1 MTASSTDARTEEI
14 TRPGTGTVCTLAS
27 VLSPYRRVLAVPGAW
42 QFSLAGFFGR
52 LPIAMVS
59 LGIVLLIST
68 QRGSYGLAGTVAS
81 AYLLA
86 NAGFAIVAG
95 RLVDR
100 YGQHRV
106 LPPLVLVFALGL
118 SLMTWAVEADWHPL
132 LIHVFAAVAGAS
144 MPQVGACVR
153 ARWSHVLDDPRSVQ
167 TAYAFES
174 VVDEALFVTGPTAVT
189 FLATAWHP
197 VAGLVVAL
205 VCGLTGSLWLATQRA
220 TEPPDRRQR
229 AAATGAGG
237 REPMPWAA
245 VVPLVVV
252 CAALGAVFGA
262 TEVVTVAFAE
272 EQGAKALSGPLL
284 GVWALG
290 SLAAGVVSGA
300 ITWRSGPEVR
310 VRWGVLALGV
320 TLVPLAFVG
329 SLWVMAGFLLLGGMA
344 IAPTL
349 IATMATTERTVPKS
363 RLTEGMAILHT
374 GMGVG
379 IAPGAAL
386 AGIVV
391 DAYGA
396 SPAYAVPA
404 AAGLLGA
411 AAAWLT
417 RQGATTPRSAEPV
430 GHGNRALEQ

>member
-1 MTASSTDARTEEI
+1 MNRAIEAAAEI
-14 TRPGTGTVCTLAS
+14 RRPGTAPVCTLS
-27 VLSPYRRVLAVPGAW
+27 RVLSPYRRVLSVPGAW
-42 QFSLAGFFGR
+42 QFSLAGFVGR

-68 QRGSYGLAGTVAS
+68 ERGSYGLAGTVAS

-106 LPPLVLVFALGL
+106 LPVLVAVFSLGL
-118 SLMTWAVEADWHPL
+118 ALMMWAVEAGWHPV
-132 LIHVFAAVAGAS
+132 LIHAFAAVAGAT

-153 ARWSHVLDDPRSVQ
+153 ARWSHVLHDPRSVQ

-197 VAGLVVAL
+197 VAGLTVAI

-229 AAATGAGG
+229 AIETDG
-237 REPMPWAA
+237 RDRMPWAT
-245 VVPLVVV
+245 VIPLVVV

-272 EQGAKALSGPLL
+272 EQGAKAISGPLL
-284 GVWALG
+284 GLWALG
-290 SLAAGVVSGA
+290 SLVAGVVTGV

-310 VRWGVLALGV
+310 VRWGILALGV

-329 SLWVMAGFLLLGGMA
+329 SLWVMAVFLLLGGMA

-349 IATMATTERTVPKS
+349 IATLATTEHVVPKS

-386 AGIVV
+386 AGLVI

-417 RQGATTPRSAEPV
+417 PSGPPREETREPV
-430 GHGNRALEQ
+430 AHGTDVTEQ